1 MNKDSIYILFDLKQ
15 YVNSES
21 YNAIEL
27 EKILEEHGWFAGSSD
42 DNFATDGYDKLIKTE
57 NGTVDIVQITPGN
70 IDRSDIQAHIL
81 YEINQGRSICIDY
94 DGNGNAGLDIV
105 DSRNG
110 EEFIKDLN
118 SFGEPLAVDKTE
130 ITWMFR
136 EHINLMMGSIDDA
149 YIFKLTKEDCSV
161 LIAIY
166 LI

>member
-1 MNKDSIYILFDLKQ
+1 MNKDLIYTLHDLKQ

-42 DNFATDGYDKLIKTE
+42 DNFATDGYDKLMMTE
-57 NGTVDIVQITPGN
+57 NGNVELVQITPDN
-70 IDRSDIQAHIL
+70 IDRSDIQAYIRN
-81 YEINQGRSICIDY
+81 EINQGNSICIDD
-94 DGNGNAGLDIV
+94 DGNGAAGIDVV
-105 DSRNG
+105 DYGNG
-110 EEFIKDLN
+110 EAFIEDLN
-118 SFGEPLAVDKTE
+118 SFSEPVAVDKTE
-130 ITWMFR
+130 ITWQFR

-149 YIFKLTKEDCSV
+149 YIFKLTKGDYSV